1 MESLHRKNFNPK
13 GQFMVCLEHFNKDCF
28 KRLFH
33 MEGNAK
39 RLEPGSIP
47 TVCRKTELS
56 ADQLRAP
63 RIDAVVNYT
72 ESAAVISFLNCV
84 RVIFPVH

>member
-1 MESLHRKNFNPK
+1 
-13 GQFMVCLEHFNKDCF
+13 
-28 KRLFH
+28 

-47 TVCRKTELS
+47 TVWRKTELS
-56 ADQLRAP
+56 AP
-63 RIDAVVNYT
+63 RIDAVVNYA